1 VTSTRTKAYSL
12 GERLSLTVVMAL
24 WLMGGA
30 WTARIAD
37 AWPGW
42 IAQRTIEIKWVARL
56 VMWAAIAALAATAC
70 LGLVKQTALYPTL
83 YMLSLETDPRAEDLY
98 QWTATV
104 LPPGSA
110 RIGLINDWDQMSGPA
125 LGWEMTT
132 RRAPMPRRSDLVTV
146 WEMHRLPDPTPENVA
161 ILRDQ
166 MSQKGINYLV
176 AYTAPGVGIK
186 RLQGTLD
193 SLGAQAQ
200 PWGEREFP
208 LRWYWPDKIDH
219 RLYDGERL
227 GKEEL
232 QQAVE
237 QLGTERS
244 LIVGVY
250 ANRP

>member
-1 VTSTRTKAYSL
+1 
-12 GERLSLTVVMAL
+12 
-24 WLMGGA
+24 
-30 WTARIAD
+30 
-37 AWPGW
+37 
-42 IAQRTIEIKWVARL
+42 
-56 VMWAAIAALAATAC
+56 
-70 LGLVKQTALYPTL
+70 
-83 YMLSLETDPRAEDLY
+83 
-98 QWTATV
+98 
-104 LPPGSA
+104 
-110 RIGLINDWDQMSGPA
+110 
-125 LGWEMTT
+125 
-132 RRAPMPRRSDLVTV
+132 
-146 WEMHRLPDPTPENVA
+146 VA

-166 MSQKGINYLV
+166 MSQQGINYLV

-244 LIVGVY
+244 LTVGVY